1 MTDKEISTLQGLI
14 RTGNELAA
22 AKFSDLAEDYNVW
35 RLKLTMFLSD
45 QGLTECGADLS
56 YAAEF
61 ESLRK
66 TLDVIA
72 EYHGVNYP
80 ESSSGERSE
89 GM

>member
-1 MTDKEISTLQGLI
+1 MMTDKEVSILEALI

-22 AKFSDLAEDYNVW
+22 ANFAELSEDYNIW

-66 TLDVIA
+66 TLSVIA
-72 EYHGVNYP
+72 EYHGLDGKSTEEVDGR
-80 ESSSGERSE
+80 SG
-89 GM
+89 